1 MATINGTKVNNSRL
15 PDLSTFIQAGIN
27 PKTGLPLRMGDCG
40 EELKANIKKLLR
52 IMDEQDAINRFV
64 WYNLPIGLNSQLIE
78 RILYY
83 KGQGALFFESATER
97 FYFLPYALDG
107 SIDVYGRFTGIR
119 PLPFNGSLNVQ
130 DDDKKKVDAKY
141 QWLNLKRLK
150 PYYDIVVEDDDARWI
165 EISKDEKGAE
175 IKIEKIAFEDG
186 CVLLSDYSKQI
197 SQTNISRQIL
207 QDPLLDV
214 MADCIPFM
222 RTALLNSTGV
232 QGMRVDGQEAAS
244 NVYAASKSIND
255 AALVGEK
262 YVPIVGPVEFQ
273 DLTDGNVGKSE
284 EFLLAMQSLDNFRL
298 SLYGLENG
306 GLFQKKSH
314 MLEAEQSMNNGN
326 TGIILQDSLA
336 LRQRFCDIVN
346 SIWGLNIWVEASET
360 IMNIDRNM
368 DGQIGGDEENIPL
381 EDEGGDDYDME

>member
-27 PKTGLPLRMGDCG
+27 PKTGLPLRMGECG

-107 SIDVYGRFTGIR
+107 SIDVYGRFMGVR
-119 PLPFNGSLNVQ
+119 PLPFHGSLNVQ
-130 DDDKKKVDAKY
+130 EDDKKKVDAKY
-141 QWLNLKRLK
+141 QWLNIKKLK
-150 PYYDIVVEDDDARWI
+150 PQYDILL
-165 EISKDEKGAE
+165 DEERTADV
-175 IKIEKIAFEDG
+175 FENS

-255 AALVGEK
+255 AALAGEK

-381 EDEGGDDYDME
+381 EDEGGDDNDME

>member
-107 SIDVYGRFTGIR
+107 SIDVYGRFMGVR
-119 PLPFNGSLNVQ
+119 PLPFHGSLNVQ
-130 DDDKKKVDAKY
+130 EDDKKKVDAKY
-141 QWLNLKRLK
+141 QWLNIKKLK
-150 PYYDIVVEDDDARWI
+150 PQYDILL
-165 EISKDEKGAE
+165 DEERTAD
-175 IKIEKIAFEDG
+175 IFENS

-232 QGMRVDGQEAAS
+232 QGMRVDGQEAES
-244 NVYAASKSIND
+244 NVKAASMSINH

-262 YVPIVGPVEFQ
+262 YIPIVGPVDFQ

>member
-15 PDLSTFIQAGIN
+15 PDVSTFIQAGIN

-107 SIDVYGRFTGIR
+107 SIDVYGRFMGVR
-119 PLPFNGSLNVQ
+119 PLPFHGSLNVQ
-130 DDDKKKVDAKY
+130 EDDKKKVDAKY
-141 QWLNLKRLK
+141 QWLNIKKLK
-150 PYYDIVVEDDDARWI
+150 PQYDILL
-165 EISKDEKGAE
+165 DEERTAD
-175 IKIEKIAFEDG
+175 IFENS

-244 NVYAASKSIND
+244 NVYAASKSVNH

-368 DGQIGGDEENIPL
+368 DGQIGGDEETIPL